1 MTPRTVRANAAA
13 KAGRM
18 AVALQF
24 YEAVEMVREL
34 ADAAENVTNAYVTLC
49 VHAGIAAADVRCAAA
64 LGEYVR
70 VENHAEAVGLLAR
83 VDKTAA
89 NHRDALLKVKTIA
102 GYGTTTIS
110 ADRVRRATRAMEF
123 LVESARAV

>member
-1 MTPRTVRANAAA
+1 MTPRTVSANAAA

-24 YEAVEMVREL
+24 YQSAELVREL
-34 ADAAENVTNAYVTLC
+34 ADEADDVANAYVTLC

-64 LGEYVR
+64 LGEYAKGESHR
-70 VENHAEAVGLLAR
+70 EAIDLLAK
-83 VDKTAA
+83 VDKVAA
-89 NHRDALLKVKTIA
+89 RHLEALLNLKTIA

-110 ADRVRRATRAMEF
+110 AERVRRATRAMEY
-123 LVESARAV
+123 LVESARGV

>member
-24 YEAVEMVREL
+24 YEAAEMVREL
-34 ADAAENVTNAYVTLC
+34 ADAAAAVTNAHVTLC

-70 VENHAEAVGLLAR
+70 GENHAEAVGLLAR

-89 NHRDALLKVKTIA
+89 NHLDALLKVTTIA

>member
-1 MTPRTVRANAAA
+1 MSPRAVRADAAA

-18 AVALQF
+18 AIALQF
-24 YEAVEMVREL
+24 YEAAELVREL
-34 ADAAENVTNAYVTLC
+34 ADEAEDVTNAYVTLC

-64 LGEYVR
+64 LGEYSRGESHV
-70 VENHAEAVGLLAR
+70 VAVGLLAK

-89 NHRDALLKVKTIA
+89 KHLDALLKLKTIA

-110 ADRVRRATRAMEF
+110 ADRVRRATRAMES

>member
-1 MTPRTVRANAAA
+1 MTPRTVRADAAA

-24 YEAVEMVREL
+24 YEAAEVVREL
-34 ADAAENVTNAYVTLC
+34 AGENEDVTNAYVTLC

-64 LGEYVR
+64 LGEYAR
-70 VENHAEAVGLLAR
+70 GESHAEAVSLLGKVDKVAAKHLDGLLKL
-83 VDKTAA
+83 KT
-89 NHRDALLKVKTIA
+89 VA

-110 ADRVRRATRAMEF
+110 ADRVKRATRAMEF

>member
-1 MTPRTVRANAAA
+1 MTRRTVRANAAA

-18 AVALQF
+18 AIALQF
-24 YEAVEMVREL
+24 YEAAELVREL
-34 ADAAENVTNAYVTLC
+34 ADDAEDVTNAYVTLC

-64 LGEYVR
+64 LGEYAR
-70 VENHAEAVGLLAR
+70 GENHVEAVGLLAR

-89 NHRDALLKVKTIA
+89 NHLDALLKLKTVA

-110 ADRVRRATRAMEF
+110 AERVRRATRAMEF